1 MFLCRII
8 SCIAFSTFCDAAWH
22 YRNAFGN
29 FAQMTIVT
37 WMPSPW
43 CRKVQSILLME
54 EILHHLV
61 CVKLGQIMG
70 ETTNLN
76 RLAGFLPSTVWISVK
91 HCGSTRV
98 LMSLPWFATELN
110 RSFQLMKSLGFQST
124 TYRNEALGDYLT
136 LRGYV
141 QERCYCFLCLYFVLF
156 V

>member
-1 MFLCRII
+1 
-8 SCIAFSTFCDAAWH
+8 
-22 YRNAFGN
+22 
-29 FAQMTIVT
+29 MTIVT

-43 CRKVQSILLME
+43 CRKVQNILLME

-76 RLAGFLPSTVWISVK
+76 RLAGFLPSTAWISTCETLRQHKGVDVIAMIRN
-91 HCGSTRV
+91 G
-98 LMSLPWFATELN
+98 AE
-110 RSFQLMKSLGFQST
+110 QIILMKSLGFQST

-141 QERCYCFLCLYFVLF
+141 QERYFCF
-156 V
+156 